1 MSRYL
6 LIKIVFS
13 NLENSTKGT
22 EIILETEMKTDPSM
36 SVVTKNQVSVTQSNH
51 FDRIMENPS
60 FDQSVDDESR
70 DIVPNSDVFSPTGK
84 EAKKNRERFAITK
97 SYSIEVSYLFSNF
110 LLK

>member
-1 MSRYL
+1 M
-6 LIKIVFS
+6 LIRIVFYI
-13 NLENSTKGT
+13 EKSTKST

>member
-1 MSRYL
+1 
-6 LIKIVFS
+6 
-13 NLENSTKGT
+13 
-22 EIILETEMKTDPSM
+22 MKTDPSM
-36 SVVTKNQVSVTQSNH
+36 NVVTKQQVSVTQSNH

-97 SYSIEVSYLFSNF
+97 SYSIEVSSSSGNLVLSCNESEESVFSDF
-110 LLK
+110 YSYYVK